1 MINREV
7 ISLIW
12 KAVPEAQAS
21 PNTVQQAQQQKS
33 SYDTQRMQ
41 TQHADSTGMGLQAPA
56 APNVGQGQPPMGPNV
71 KRKPVE
77 VEVEPGRNDLVTI
90 QNIATGVTE
99 NMKWK
104 FAKKKVEQE
113 GWVIVEQ

>member
-1 MINREV
+1 
-7 ISLIW
+7 
-12 KAVPEAQAS
+12 
-21 PNTVQQAQQQKS
+21 
-33 SYDTQRMQ
+33 
-41 TQHADSTGMGLQAPA
+41 MGLQAPA

-113 GWVIVEQ
+113 VWVIVEQ